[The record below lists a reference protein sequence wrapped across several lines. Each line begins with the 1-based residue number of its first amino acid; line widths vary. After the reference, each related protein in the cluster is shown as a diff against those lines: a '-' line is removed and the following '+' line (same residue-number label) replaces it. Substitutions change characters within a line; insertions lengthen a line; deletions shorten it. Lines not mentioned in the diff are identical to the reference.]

1 MNNAKNL
8 IKFLKTVSANIDVI
22 IRNMTGLESF
32 IMKRE
37 LEDAKCILEK
47 TINVLAEGLIIAGEA
62 EPTITEAVLAYQENI
77 VQSTHRTAKEASEI
91 LGNNLDHVISIID
104 SAEDDQEITER
115 MRGEMNELRDFCRY
129 KNYYLQPSKRK
140 AEPEDEDE

>member
-1 MNNAKNL
+1 MNNVKNL

-37 LEDAKCILEK
+37 LEDTKCILEK

-62 EPTITEAVLAYQENI
+62 EPTITEAVLAYQGNI
-77 VQSTHRTAKEASEI
+77 VQSTHRTAKEASKI

-104 SAEDDQEITER
+104 SAEDDQEITKR
-115 MRGEMNELRDFCRY
+115 MRGEMNELRDYCRY
-129 KNYYLQPSKRK
+129 KNYYLLPRRK